1 MKTLYYG
8 GPIRTMESGGLAEA
22 LLVENGVIAAVGTR
36 EARAGGARRPRGRR
50 CGGAGCAEPGGSRQL
65 DA

>member
-22 LLVENGVIAAVGTR
+22 LLVEKCVIADVGTR
-36 EARAGGARRPRGRR
+36 EKLAAWARGA
-50 CGGAGCAEPGGSRQL
+50 AEI
-65 DA
+65 D

>member
-22 LLVENGVIAAVGTR
+22 LI
-36 EARAGGARRPRGRR
+36 
-50 CGGAGCAEPGGSRQL
+50 SI
-65 DA
+65 DAKEQGIPALFFCHSQGIL